1 MSNDA
6 HDPVTLISYV
16 GSSSGN
22 RCGYCKTSFGSCSF
36 YLRAQQLSVHHY
48 ELLINRGW
56 RRSGSLLYKP
66 HMKITCC
73 PQYTIRLDTHR
84 FKPSRDQRQ
93 CLHKWSR
100 YILGEEYIREAAKLF
115 PKSKEEKKKQKNEFD
130 LIESV
135 HAPEYSTI
143 QHQTPPEPAH
153 RLEINLEASEFSKEK
168 YALFEDYQ
176 RNIHKEDTSES
187 GFRRFLCASPLTYP
201 RNSDKKLGSFHQC
214 YRVDGRL
221 VAMAVLDLLPNSVSG
236 VYFMYHQDYAKWSF
250 GKLSACRE
258 AALAKEGG
266 YRYYN
271 MGYYIQSCPKMLYKM
286 EYSPSDL
293 LDPETYEWNPLNDD
307 LKNLLNKSKY
317 VCPSEIR
324 ARMQSGDN
332 VVVNDKAKGIEE
344 PGEEEDETN
353 EENDEVQDPGY
364 VFKTKMPGL
373 LTDRQLKEFD
383 VGNVNIDVAGTRA
396 QAKDLVGFEDDTV
409 IHSLLKETVATV
421 GIEVA
426 KEMIITLG

>member
-1 MSNDA
+1 
-6 HDPVTLISYV
+6 
-16 GSSSGN
+16 
-22 RCGYCKTSFGSCSF
+22 
-36 YLRAQQLSVHHY
+36 
-48 ELLINRGW
+48 
-56 RRSGSLLYKP
+56 
-66 HMKITCC
+66 
-73 PQYTIRLDTHR
+73 
-84 FKPSRDQRQ
+84 
-93 CLHKWSR
+93 
-100 YILGEEYIREAAKLF
+100 
-115 PKSKEEKKKQKNEFD
+115 
-130 LIESV
+130 
-135 HAPEYSTI
+135 
-143 QHQTPPEPAH
+143 
-153 RLEINLEASEFSKEK
+153 
-168 YALFEDYQ
+168 
-176 RNIHKEDTSES
+176 
-187 GFRRFLCASPLTYP
+187 
-201 RNSDKKLGSFHQC
+201 
-214 YRVDGRL
+214 
-221 VAMAVLDLLPNSVSG
+221 MAVLDLLPNSVSG

-271 MGYYIQSCPKMLYKM
+271 MGMSIDCSCRVIKAIPTLYVNAFLGYYIQSCPKMLYKM

-324 ARMQSGDN
+324 ARMHSGDN

-344 PGEEEDETN
+344 PGEEENETN

-396 QAKDLVGFEDDTV
+396 QAKVMKRAISKCRIPNLIGKQIGSGWVRRRYCYTLTPKRDCGYSWNRSCKRDDHYT
-409 IHSLLKETVATV
+409 
-421 GIEVA
+421 GI
-426 KEMIITLG
+426 IDQHQL

>member
-1 MSNDA
+1 MS
-6 HDPVTLISYV
+6 
-16 GSSSGN
+16 
-22 RCGYCKTSFGSCSF
+22 
-36 YLRAQQLSVHHY
+36 
-48 ELLINRGW
+48 
-56 RRSGSLLYKP
+56 
-66 HMKITCC
+66 
-73 PQYTIRLDTHR
+73 
-84 FKPSRDQRQ
+84 
-93 CLHKWSR
+93 
-100 YILGEEYIREAAKLF
+100 
-115 PKSKEEKKKQKNEFD
+115 
-130 LIESV
+130 
-135 HAPEYSTI
+135 
-143 QHQTPPEPAH
+143 
-153 RLEINLEASEFSKEK
+153 
-168 YALFEDYQ
+168 
-176 RNIHKEDTSES
+176 
-187 GFRRFLCASPLTYP
+187 
-201 RNSDKKLGSFHQC
+201 
-214 YRVDGRL
+214 
-221 VAMAVLDLLPNSVSG
+221 VLDLLPNSVSG
-236 VYFMYHQDYAKWSF
+236 VYFIYHQDYVKWSF

-317 VCPSEIR
+317 VCPSEVR

-332 VVVNDKAKGIEE
+332 VVTNDKAKGTEE
-344 PGEEEDETN
+344 PGEEEEDETN
-353 EENDEVQDPGY
+353 EENAEVQDPGY

-373 LTDRQLKEFD
+373 LTERQLKEFD